1 METAPTI
8 QERIDDARQHERERR
23 GAWDQLITL
32 VTNMEEGDR
41 VKAIKALQDVERHH
55 IAASMGMALVVGLA
69 ESTGG
74 DAD

>member
-1 METAPTI
+1 MGTAPTI

-41 VKAIKALQDVERHH
+41 AKAVKALQDVERHH
-55 IAASMGMALVVGLA
+55 TAASMGMALIVGLA
-69 ESTGG
+69 EAAGG